1 MITLSEIIPSVL
13 NALVDGRVY
22 ENATPMT
29 LARGNGGVTLPFI
42 LWFKSGGQDGTYI
55 DQTRPDK
62 RHARITVCSYSPD
75 RIECEQLC
83 EDVCNALLASIYT
96 VGVYGS
102 PVGAYDADRQ
112 LQGLK
117 QPLSIWFQPNP
128 S

>member
-29 LARGNGGVTLPFI
+29 LLRGDGGVTLPFV
-42 LWFKSGGQDGTYI
+42 LWFQIGGIDASYI
-55 DQTRPDK
+55 DQTMGNK
-62 RHARITVCSYSPD
+62 RNARIMVYSYSPD
-75 RIECEQLC
+75 RIECRQLS
-83 EDVCNALLASIYT
+83 EAVTQALLASIYT
-96 VGVYGS
+96 VTVYGS